1 MDDNFRDFVEAL
13 GGLTDTLRAR
23 VEEEQ
28 DLVRAAQRA
37 REKAKTEAD
46 KAAKELKEKQ
56 LAVVNKITGTIGSL
70 ATSFSQGEGSF
81 NALTTATKLV
91 STGLGNLAGM
101 IPIFGGVLKGIID
114 AAGETATFMIQMY
127 EKMYGD
133 YEKLSKVGMVT
144 TVTDFTNSAAKASLT
159 LSMTGQILGKFS
171 KELAY
176 TGSMLTNMDH
186 SFDELAKNS
195 VDTRRE
201 FQRLGVGA
209 VEFNEIQIGYID
221 RLARTGQLEGKSRAD
236 LIRGTKEYTLEID
249 KIAKLTGL
257 NREEIQKERDA
268 RLRDARFRAGV
279 ATLDEKAQ
287 KSINGFLDQLKGLGP
302 EMTET
307 TQGLQDL
314 IASGGLP
321 TTEQGRQAMLALQQ
335 GGVDI
340 QAFVEGMRNGS
351 VTQAQAFDMMTKAAK
366 AAEPQFRDL
375 AQIVGTETDVTK
387 QYVALSTL
395 ANAGLK
401 SREELEAAT
410 KKKQEE
416 ALKGTDQQ
424 NTALANTRQNLINT
438 QSKLEGLALSSDK
451 VTRAMD
457 TLSTG
462 IDGIVNKITS
472 VFGGGGGGVTPPP
485 GRPAGSGPATA
496 RPSTSGPP
504 TIPGREG
511 ARGFTESDLKSLGF
525 PIKEGRTQR
534 AGEFIDERLIKLAE
548 DVKNVVPGFSSFTAF
563 NDSYDR
569 DTTAHKNGLAFDFVL
584 DKSIVGDPK
593 KGEKIENQIK
603 SLFPGASA
611 LDEYNKPSSRATG
624 PHFHVSIPKMAE
636 GGLVNTSTFAQI
648 GEAGPEAV
656 VPLSGGRSIPVSFD
670 GEMSKKLDTL
680 ISLAE
685 RQNSMLG
692 NVFDRLT

>member
-1 MDDNFRDFVEAL
+1 MDDNFNEFIEQL
-13 GGLTDTLRAR
+13 GRMTDSLRQR
-23 VEEEQ
+23 VDEEQ
-28 DLVRAAQRA
+28 DLVRSGKLA
-37 REKAKTEAD
+37 REKAEKDAVE
-46 KAAKELKEKQ
+46 AAKKLRERQEKTIN
-56 LAVVNKITGTIGSL
+56 AITGPLGNL
-70 ATSFSQGEGSF
+70 ATSFSRGEGAFDSL
-81 NALTTATKLV
+81 ASATKMV
-91 STGLGNLAGM
+91 STGLGDLAAL
-101 IPIFGGVLKGIID
+101 IPIFGGALKGIIN
-114 AAGETATFMIQMY
+114 ATGETAAFMIQMY

-159 LSMTGQILGKFS
+159 LSMTSQILGKFS

-176 TGSMLTNMDH
+176 TGSMLTNASY
-186 SFDELAKNS
+186 SFDELTDGS
-195 VDTRRE
+195 VEIRKQ
-201 FQRLGVGA
+201 FQRLGIGA

-236 LIRGTKEYTLEID
+236 LIKGTKEYTLEID

-314 IASGGLP
+314 IASGGVP
-321 TTEQGRQAMLALQQ
+321 TTEAGRQAMLALQQ
-335 GGVDI
+335 GGVDV
-340 QAFVEGMRNGS
+340 QSFVEGMRNGS
-351 VTQAQAFDMMTKAAK
+351 ITQAQAFDAMTKAAK

-401 SREELEAAT
+401 SRQELEAEA
-410 KKKQEE
+410 KKRQEE
-416 ALKGTDQQ
+416 ALKGTDEQ
-424 NTALANTRQNLINT
+424 NKNLADTRQNLINT
-438 QSKLEGLALSSDK
+438 QSKLEGLALSSTK
-451 VTRAMD
+451 VTSAMER
-457 TLSTG
+457 LSSG
-462 IDGIVNKITS
+462 IDAVVNKIS
-472 VFGGGGGGVTPPP
+472 SLFGGEPI
-485 GRPAGSGPATA
+485 GRPSGLGPATA
-496 RPSTSGPP
+496 RPSTPGSPI
-504 TIPGREG
+504 IPGREG
-511 ARGFTESDLKSLGF
+511 ARPTTEEDLKKRGF
-525 PIKEGRTQR
+525 PIKEGSTQK
-534 AGEFIDERLIKLAE
+534 AGESVDQRLIELAE
-548 DVKNVVPGFSSFTAF
+548 QVKNAVPGFSHFTAF
-563 NDSYDR
+563 NDGIDR
-569 DTTAHKNGLAFDFVL
+569 DTPAHKNGLAFDFVL
-584 DKSIVGDPK
+584 DKSIKGDPK
-593 KGEKIENQIK
+593 KGQEIENQIK
-603 SLFPGASA
+603 SFFPGAYA
-611 LDEYNKPSSRATG
+611 LDEYNKPSSKATG

-636 GGLVNTSTFAQI
+636 GGLVNTPTFAQI

-670 GEMSKKLDTL
+670 GEMSKKLDAL

-685 RQNSMLG
+685 RQNGMLS